1 MNLKYASQ
9 LFKVGAMKK
18 TNKKIKTKTKVKLV
32 L

>member
-9 LFKVGAMKK
+9 LFKVGAMEK
-18 TNKKIKTKTKVKLV
+18 TNKKTKTKTKAKLV